1 MVSNKLLNIAFL
13 STYPPKQCGLATF
26 AEDLMD
32 AIDAIGIVDTN
43 FIAINNCAHSDYS
56 NKVIYSID
64 KNNQQDYIDVA
75 VKLNASNIDLLVIEH
90 DHGTYGGDDGDYIL
104 DLVNSIDIPVV
115 TILHTVLKEPT
126 DKQKSIIKFLG
137 DKSAKLI
144 TMAKNTSKLLK
155 TIYGISPYK
164 IEVIHHG
171 VLLKLVPSREALKTR
186 YGYENKQLIST
197 FGFLSPDKGIDYAIK
212 AISKL
217 SAIDKNVLYLIIGQT
232 HPNKEDE
239 AYRQKL
245 EALVN
250 KLHLQDNV
258 KFINKYLS
266 KDQIIQYLQMSDIYM
281 TPYLSRNQS
290 VSGTL
295 AYAVGYGRAIVSTPY
310 MYAKEMLAE
319 ERGLLAKFE
328 NPASLFNGLKYI
340 LQNPEE
346 KLRMETNTLKLG
358 ETMYW
363 DTIAKHYTNI
373 FFKAIIVN
381 SKTGVI

>member
-13 STYPPKQCGLATF
+13 SPCPPRECSLATF
-26 AEDLMD
+26 TEDLMD

-43 FIAINNCAHSDYS
+43 FIAINNSVHRDYN
-56 NKVIYSID
+56 NKVIYDID
-64 KNNQQDYIDVA
+64 QNTQQDYIDLA
-75 VKLNASNIDLLVIEH
+75 NKLNNSNIDLLVIEH
-90 DHGTYGGDDGDYIL
+90 DNGIYGGDNGEYII
-104 DLVNSIDIPVV
+104 DLVNNIEIPVV
-115 TILHTVLKEPT
+115 TILHTVLKDPSDE
-126 DKQKSIIKFLG
+126 QKSIIKLLG

-171 VLLKLVPSREALKTR
+171 VLLKPLPSREALKTEF
-186 YGYENKQLIST
+186 GYENKELICT
-197 FGFLSPDKGIDYAIK
+197 FGFLNPGKGIEYAIK

-217 SAIDKNVLYLIIGQT
+217 SAIDENVLYLILGQT
-232 HPNKEDE
+232 HPAQKDD
-239 AYRQKL
+239 AYREKL

-250 KLHLQDNV
+250 KLHLGDNV
-258 KFINKYLS
+258 KFVNKYLS
-266 KDQIIQYLQMSDIYM
+266 KDEIFKYLKMSDIYM
-281 TPYLSRNQS
+281 TPYLARDKS

-295 AYAVGYGRAIVSTPY
+295 AYAVGYGKAIVSTPY

-363 DTIAKHYTNI
+363 DTIAKNYTNV
-373 FFKAIIVN
+373 FFKAIIMN
-381 SKTGVI
+381 PNTGVI